1 MLEKAFFIL
10 QSLCCLQQSKVLQL
24 SVPQFPHL
32 HFSLPPDVQVFSP
45 GAQRAGMT
53 SSGLPKG

>member
-24 SVPQFPHL
+24 PVPQFPI
-32 HFSLPPDVQVFSP
+32 FTSP
-45 GAQRAGMT
+45 FPQMCRCFLLALR
-53 SSGLPKG
+53 GLR

>member
-24 SVPQFPHL
+24 PVPQFPHL
-32 HFSLPPDVQVFSP
+32 HFSLPPDVQVLSP
-45 GAQRAGMT
+45 GTQRAGMT